1 MTTSVRA
8 GEKCSEAFAS
18 LLCISVT
25 TAHVMSVFYERENYA
40 RREREREREQKG
52 WRTCKCWMCKMKYY
66 YVQRM
71 CIVCTHYS
79 LRVVQHD
86 VLGCR
91 CTPAQFELYSV
102 RIFFSSPALR
112 CVCYATTPSVDCE
125 SNSCQFFSS
134 FSRAYMNHIFSLTQ
148 LWFAVCIFR
157 RSRNNHVKCETIFH
171 DSIVHVHKVQ

>member
-1 MTTSVRA
+1 MRA

-25 TAHVMSVFYERENYA
+25 TAHVMSVFYERENYT
-40 RREREREREQKG
+40 RRERERERGAEGLENLQ
-52 WRTCKCWMCKMKYY
+52 MLNVHKMKYY

-102 RIFFSSPALR
+102 RFFFFFSLALR
-112 CVCYATTPSVDCE
+112 CVRMLQPQRRLRVQFMSVIQFILESVHESYFLSYTTLICCVY
-125 SNSCQFFSS
+125 F
-134 FSRAYMNHIFSLTQ
+134 
-148 LWFAVCIFR
+148 
-157 RSRNNHVKCETIFH
+157 
-171 DSIVHVHKVQ
+171 

>member
-40 RREREREREQKG
+40 RRERGRERQQKS

-66 YVQRM
+66 YVQGM

-112 CVCYATTPSVDCE
+112 CVFYATTPASIASPIHV
-125 SNSCQFFSS
+125 S
-134 FSRAYMNHIFSLTQ
+134 FSVHSRERTWIIFSL
-148 LWFAVCIFR
+148 LHYSDLLCVFLDEA
-157 RSRNNHVKCETIFH
+157 ETIT
-171 DSIVHVHKVQ
+171 